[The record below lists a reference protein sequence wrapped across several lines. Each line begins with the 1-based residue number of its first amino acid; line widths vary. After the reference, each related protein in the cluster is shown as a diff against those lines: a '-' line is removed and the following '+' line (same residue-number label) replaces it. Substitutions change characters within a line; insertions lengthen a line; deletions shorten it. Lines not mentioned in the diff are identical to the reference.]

1 MCPIVTKT
9 PGPEE
14 VPGTYW
20 REPLD
25 AAEYK
30 SPKGTF
36 NLIKDRCKSCEFC
49 IEFCPQ
55 GILELSEEFNIRGY
69 HPPRKKEDGNCIT
82 CRLCE
87 LICPEFAIHITEENR
102 STTAK
107 NPNHEPHQTSRQ
119 ER

>member
-1 MCPIVTKT
+1 MCPIVTKP
-9 PGPEE
+9 PGPEG

-25 AAEYK
+25 AADH
-30 SPKGTF
+30 SPPHGTV

-55 GILELSEEFNIRGY
+55 GILELSDEFNVKGY
-69 HPPRKKEDGNCIT
+69 HPPRVKEDGNCIV

-87 LICPEFAIHITEENR
+87 LICPEFAIYITEEEIE
-102 STTAK
+102 TTTM
-107 NPNHEPHQTSRQ
+107 NPSHEQQQTSRQ